1 MQMIVNKWDPY
12 INNLKKKSLPLHPN
26 ELMEVKKAKN
36 DQHSELDYIFCL
48 NKSSPIAA
56 LTLKLLK
63 KMRYDYSFFKF
74 YDEDHGIQ
82 PERAEQ
88 FTTAIILADLEAS
101 KNQHPGE
108 DNDDSEDEADLLD
121 APYIADTEAT
131 NVKHHEEDENDDE
144 FLNADVQAKKLRRK
158 RKKKH
163 QGMYPLKPTPSPPS
177 SM

>member
-63 KMRYDYSFFKF
+63 KMRKS
-74 YDEDHGIQ
+74 
-82 PERAEQ
+82 
-88 FTTAIILADLEAS
+88 
-101 KNQHPGE
+101 
-108 DNDDSEDEADLLD
+108 
-121 APYIADTEAT
+121 
-131 NVKHHEEDENDDE
+131 
-144 FLNADVQAKKLRRK
+144 
-158 RKKKH
+158 
-163 QGMYPLKPTPSPPS
+163 
-177 SM
+177 